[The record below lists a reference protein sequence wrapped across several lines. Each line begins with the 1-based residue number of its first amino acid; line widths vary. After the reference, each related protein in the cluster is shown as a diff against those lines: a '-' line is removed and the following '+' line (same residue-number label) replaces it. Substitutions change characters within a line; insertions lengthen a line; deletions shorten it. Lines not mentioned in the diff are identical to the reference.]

1 MPYEAARIERR
12 TLERTAS
19 VDEVLAPASWT
30 DARVEAWL
38 DWLEG
43 DSDLPAAVPNRT
55 DRTLANPD
63 PETVIRSPPE
73 SGPADWLSRLSTGAV
88 VVADAAGAPTTAQAR
103 AASRVADK

>member
-1 MPYEAARIERR
+1 MPCAVV
-12 TLERTAS
+12 TRTATVPAVCLGTVTVS
-19 VDEVLAPASWT
+19 FVLET
-30 DARVEAWL
+30 TVT
-38 DWLEG
+38 
-43 DSDLPAAVPNRT
+43 DLPAAVPNRT
-55 DRTLANPD
+55 DRTWANPD